1 MMPCLPALSPLSC
14 ALLVATIA
22 LGEPAYAQEVRTAA
36 DSAASAQ
43 QTGQGYAEY
52 VVGNPRAK
60 RPLKPSG
67 GLMLMGGGEWDYDA
81 FRWFINRAGGGH
93 IVVLRASGEGQNG
106 EEIYHKIGGVQSVRT
121 FVFNDRKA
129 SSDKNVLAAIKAA
142 DGLFLG
148 GGDQANYVRYWKG
161 TAVADLINRHV
172 AAGKPLG
179 GTSAG
184 LAVQGEFLYGAM
196 DGGSI
201 TSEEALADP
210 LGSKVTIE
218 TGLFRLPYM
227 DHIITDSHFSARDR
241 LGRLIA
247 FVTKADRMKRASAP
261 PVTGIGVDE
270 ETALVIDDKG
280 FGRIFSMNGG
290 SAWLVSPVSA
300 ATPREGA
307 PLDLAKVRVT
317 GIGVR
322 SSIDMKRLTV
332 ANPSFTRSFRVEG
345 GKLVGDQQWSLAIH
359 GGAGTI
365 DRKDLTPQKDAAY
378 RKGLDEALAAGEA
391 VLRQGGSALDAV
403 EKTVRVLEDNPLF
416 NAGRG
421 AVFTAEGK
429 NELDASIMDGKTL
442 KAGAVAGVTRTRHPI
457 SLARTVM
464 DKSRHV
470 MLARDGADRFSV
482 EQGLEQVNPSWFRTE
497 ERWQQLQKW
506 KKDNRAS
513 LDPTHLFGTVGAVAI
528 DNMGNMAAATS
539 TGGMTGKRWG
549 RIGDSPV
556 IGAGTYARNG
566 VCAASATGSGEYFIR
581 ESAGRQLCD
590 RVMWRRQDID
600 SAAYDTIMAIGTI
613 GGDGGLIAMDA
624 AGRPAFAINDLG
636 MYRGAVSA
644 TSPRRTAIYADETIA
659 PAPAPR
665 P

>member
-1 MMPCLPALSPLSC
+1 MLRQFRLSPVSC
-14 ALLVATIA
+14 AILAAMIV
-22 LGEPAYAQEVRTAA
+22 LGPPAHAQEAQAAA
-36 DSAASAQ
+36 DSAVASIRQ
-43 QTGQGYAEY
+43 QLGYSEY
-52 VVGNPRAK
+52 VIGNPDAK
-60 RPLKPSG
+60 RPHKPSG

-81 FRWFINRAGGGH
+81 FRWFIHRAGGGH

-106 EEIYHKIGGVQSVRT
+106 EEIYNKIGGVQSVRT
-121 FVFNDRKA
+121 FVITDRKA
-129 SSDKNVLAAIKAA
+129 STDKHLLAAIRGA
-142 DGLFLG
+142 DGIFLG
-148 GGDQANYVRYWKG
+148 GGDQSNYVRYWKG
-161 TAVADLINRHV
+161 TPVADLINRHV

-184 LAVQGEFLYGAM
+184 LAVQGEYLYGAM
-196 DGGSI
+196 DGGSV

-227 DHIITDSHFSARDR
+227 DNIITDSHFAARDR
-241 LGRLIA
+241 LGRLMA
-247 FVTKADRMKRASAP
+247 FVTKANSMKRAGAP

-290 SAWLVSPVSA
+290 SAWLVGPA
-300 ATPREGA
+300 PATTAREGA
-307 PLDLAKVRVT
+307 PLDITKARVT

-322 SSIDMKRLTV
+322 SSIDMKRLMV
-332 ANPSFTRSFRVEG
+332 ANPSFTRNYRVEA

-365 DRKDLTPQKDAAY
+365 DRKDLTPAKDAAY
-378 RKGLDEALAAGEA
+378 RKGLDEALSAGEA
-391 VLRQGGSALDAV
+391 VLRQGGTALDAV

-429 NELDASIMDGKTL
+429 NELDASIMDGKTM

-482 EQGLEQVNPSWFRTE
+482 EQGLEQVNPTWFRTE

-566 VCAASATGSGEYFIR
+566 VCATSATGSGEYFIR

-644 TSPRRTAIYADETIA
+644 STPRRTAIYADETITP
-659 PAPAPR
+659 PAPPR